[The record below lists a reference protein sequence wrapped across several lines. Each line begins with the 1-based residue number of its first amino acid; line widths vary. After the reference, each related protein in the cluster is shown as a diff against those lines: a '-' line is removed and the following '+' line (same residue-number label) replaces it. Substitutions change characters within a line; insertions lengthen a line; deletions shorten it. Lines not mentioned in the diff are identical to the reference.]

1 VKSALPTRPGT
12 PTPAEA
18 ITPDDA
24 EPDVTWGRGGIDD
37 WGWTADA
44 EAADDPVDQAGGGE

>member
-1 VKSALPTRPGT
+1 MPNLSRATT
-12 PTPAEA
+12 DSPADSTIPA
-18 ITPDDA
+18 DV

-44 EAADDPVDQAGGGE
+44 EAAGDPVDRDRRKA

>member
-1 VKSALPTRPGT
+1 MSSVSPISTSELIA
-12 PTPAEA
+12 AEA
-18 ITPDDA
+18 IIPADA

-44 EAADDPVDQAGGGE
+44 EASDEPLARDGRKA